1 MGIAVIVMFI
11 VLFVIGFPVAVSILI
26 PCVWYI
32 LSQGLPLE
40 MIAQRMQYA
49 LDSYVLAAVPL
60 FILVGNL
67 MNTSGITARIFSFAD
82 RMVGRLP
89 GGLAQ
94 VNIFASLIFSG
105 MSGAALADVG
115 GLGQIEIKAMEEKGF
130 EKSFASAVTVA
141 SATVGPI
148 FPPSVPLV
156 IYGAIAGISVLKLLL
171 SGIMPAIIAVI
182 LMMLLTGYLAI
193 KRGYPRADRWPSFK
207 EIWVV
212 FVPALPA
219 LLTPIILIIGML
231 SGVFTPTEA
240 SALTVFYVF
249 LISFI
254 YRELTMKGIVDAFVE
269 TVKSCASV
277 LIIFAAASL
286 FGWILAVEQV
296 PQMFSS
302 FLLSTSNNPIVL
314 LAIINLMLLVVGT
327 ILDSTTA
334 ILLLVPII
342 IPPLVSV
349 GIDPIH
355 LGIIFVF
362 NIMVGLITPPMG
374 LSLFMVSRIAKVPIS
389 KVVKQVLPYYVPLG
403 ITLILVTY
411 VPRLIL
417 WIPNML
423 SK

>member
-156 IYGAIAGISVLKLLL
+156 IYGAIAGVSVLKLLL
-171 SGIMPAIIAVI
+171 SGIMPAILAVI
-182 LMMLLTGYLAI
+182 LMLLLTGYLAI

-240 SALTVFYVF
+240 SALTVLYVF

-286 FGWILAVEQV
+286 FGWILAVELV

-423 SK
+423 K

>member
-240 SALTVFYVF
+240 SALTVLYVF

-423 SK
+423 K